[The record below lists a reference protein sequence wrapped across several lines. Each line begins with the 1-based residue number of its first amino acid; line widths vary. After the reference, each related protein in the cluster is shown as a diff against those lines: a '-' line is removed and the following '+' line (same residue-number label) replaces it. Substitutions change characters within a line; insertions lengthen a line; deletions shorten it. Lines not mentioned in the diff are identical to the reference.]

1 MKKFALLLLVGAIL
15 ASCTGKKNSFTIT
28 GKITGIDSG
37 TVYLK
42 KYEASDWVKLDSAR
56 LEKGSFTFKGKVVT
70 PEMWFLSLKEKKEV
84 FLPIFVENANISVD
98 LIADSTEKSTVIGS
112 ATHDLFKKYQKQ
124 SDSLNKL
131 MEACYKDYKIAKDA
145 NDTLKMKKADSLSD
159 ALDKAV
165 KTNLIAF
172 SKSNPLSVVGP
183 YLVMRSA
190 WQFELPEL
198 EDVAASFD
206 TSLNKSTY
214 VEAIKKRIDILKA
227 VQIGQIAPDF
237 TMNDSVGK
245 PLSLSSLKGKILL
258 VDFWA
263 SWCGP
268 CRAENPNVV
277 KAYQGY
283 NKKGFDILGVSFDR
297 VHAKWVNAI
306 KDDGLVWNQV
316 SDLQGWNNAAGKIYG
331 VMSIPSNV
339 LLDKDQKI
347 IGRNLR
353 GEDLTKKLTELLG
366 PPAPERKAVVKK
378 IKK

>member
-1 MKKFALLLLVGAIL
+1 MKNFSILLLVGAIL
-15 ASCTGKKNSFTIT
+15 ASCAGKKDSFTIS
-28 GKITGIDSG
+28 GKIIGVDSG
-37 TVYLK
+37 TVYLQ
-42 KYEASDWVKLDSAR
+42 KYEAADWHKIDSAK
-56 LEKGSFTFKGKVVT
+56 LQKGTFTFKGKIGL
-70 PEMWFLSLKEKKEV
+70 PEMWFITVKDKQV
-84 FLPIFVENANISVD
+84 FLPVFVETSNITVEV
-98 LIADSTEKSTVIGS
+98 IADSVDKATIVGS

-131 MEACYKDYKIAKDA
+131 MEACYKEYKAAKDA
-145 NDTLKMKKADSLSD
+145 GDSVKMKKADSVSD
-159 ALDKAV
+159 VLDKAV
-165 KTNLIAF
+165 KTNVISFA
-172 SKSNPLSVVGP
+172 KANPGSVVGP

-198 EDVAASFD
+198 VDVAASFD
-206 TSLNKSTY
+206 TNLNKSSY
-214 VEAIKKRIDILKA
+214 VESVKKRIDVLKG

-237 TMNDSVGK
+237 TMNDTTGK
-245 PLSLSSLKGKILL
+245 PLTLSSLKGKILL

-277 KAYQGY
+277 KAYEGY
-283 NKKGFDILGVSFDR
+283 NKKGFDILGCSFDK
-297 VHAKWVNAI
+297 VHAKWVKAI

-316 SDLQGWNNAAGKIYG
+316 SDLLGWNNAAGKIYG

-353 GEDLTKKLTELLG
+353 GEDLTKKLAELLG
-366 PPAPERKAVVKK
+366 PPAPQKKTAAKK